1 MLKQEFN
8 IDALCIIHR
17 LFHET
22 DWYPTILSLAGAD
35 IPDGLDG
42 VDQSAMLLD
51 GADSA
56 RDELVMNLDQYTPC
70 LFGRGAI
77 RYYNLL
83 AINVSKF

>member
-1 MLKQEFN
+1 MVGFKTLAVNGIYIVPF
-8 IDALCIIHR
+8 ICR

-22 DWYPTILSLAGAD
+22 DWYPTILSLAGGD

-56 RDELVMNLDQYTPC
+56 RDELVLNLDQYTPC

-77 RYYNLL
+77 R
-83 AINVSKF
+83 